1 MSETSI
7 SQSSVAYST
16 PMSFLDTSTNAS
28 ANRLT
33 GDANF
38 ACTAQNL
45 GIVTGLTTFTQCV
58 APLSAPVT
66 TSSVID
72 TTPTFTGVCLP
83 NTLVTLYNGATALTP
98 NTLCTIGGTYSITP
112 TLSPASYT
120 ITAKQSNRKGA
131 TFGTSVASASLS
143 HTIGCTS
150 GLAWNGTTCMSTC
163 TTTEAP
169 SELKA
174 NMDKPYINCTNG
186 AQGTHFKYKI
196 SNPNDIAFTPI
207 LSDIY
212 SVGTRVL
219 HDGVLGAGVVEIIDT
234 SFDPGTGVNDYI
246 KALSLQTD
254 GKILIG

>member
-1 MSETSI
+1 
-7 SQSSVAYST
+7 
-16 PMSFLDTSTNAS
+16 MSFLDTSINAS
-28 ANRLT
+28 TNRLT
-33 GDANF
+33 GDAEF

-45 GIVTGLTTFTQCV
+45 GIVTGATTFTQCA
-58 APLSAPVT
+58 APVSAPIT
-66 TSSVID
+66 TSSATD

-98 NTLCTIGGTYSITP
+98 SIVCSVGGTYSITP
-112 TLSPASYT
+112 TLSPANYT
-120 ITAKQSNRKGA
+120 ITAKQSNRKGS
-131 TFGTSVASASLS
+131 TFGTSVASQSLS
-143 HTIGCTS
+143 HTIGCS
-150 GLAWNGTTCMSTC
+150 AGLAWNGTTCMSTC

-174 NMDKPYINCTNG
+174 NVDKPYISCTNG
-186 AQGTHFKYKI
+186 AQGTHFKYRI
-196 SNPNDIAFTPI
+196 SNPNDTAFTPFE
-207 LSDIY
+207 STSIY